1 MDNTALK
8 QSAMFGSILQIVMVL
23 VAKFVPSIGGG
34 DTFLPAV
41 GTAIAA
47 LAGLKYSKAVGA
59 AGAMGSSVGGGLAAG
74 GLSSLVGS
82 ALAGALGLAPGA
94 VAQTIGMATGTG
106 AVAGI
111 VGGVIGRFLPG
122 AKQ

>member
-8 QSAMFGSILQIVMVL
+8 QSALFGSALQILMVL
-23 VAKFVPSIGGG
+23 VAKFLPSIGGG

-41 GTAIAA
+41 GTAFAA
-47 LAGLKYSKAVGA
+47 LAGLRYGKAVGA
-59 AGAMGSSVGGGLAAG
+59 VAMGSSVGGGLAAG
-74 GLSSLVGS
+74 GISSLVGS

-94 VAQTIGMATGTG
+94 VLQTIGMATGTG

-111 VGGVIGRFLPG
+111 VGSVIGRFLPG
-122 AKQ
+122 GKK

>member
-1 MDNTALK
+1 MDNTAMK
-8 QSAMFGSILQIVMVL
+8 RSAMFGSILQIVMVL
-23 VAKFVPSIGGG
+23 IAKFVPSIGGG
-34 DTFLPAV
+34 ETFLPAV

-47 LAGLKYSKAVGA
+47 LAGIQYTRS
-59 AGAMGSSVGGGLAAG
+59 AGAGAIGSSVGGGLAAG

-122 AKQ
+122 AKK

>member
-1 MDNTALK
+1 MDNSAMK
-8 QSAMFGSILQIVMVL
+8 QSAMFGAILQVVMVL
-23 VAKFVPSIGGG
+23 IAKFVPSIGGG

-47 LAGLKYSKAVGA
+47 IAGMRYTRS
-59 AGAMGSSVGGGLAAG
+59 AGAGAIGSSVGGGLAAG

-122 AKQ
+122 AKK